1 MLTEY
6 KPVILLIITVMAIL
20 CACGSGRKDSFGT
33 HVLTVSLEPQRYLL
47 ERIAGPQWTVKT
59 VLAKGED
66 PESFDPSM
74 SDLKAIHDS
83 RAYFK
88 TGTLAFEDRLENHTL
103 TGLKVY
109 DTSKGIKR
117 LEGTHEADIH
127 ETGESHHHHHGD
139 GEYDPHIWTSIK
151 NAEIMA
157 YNMLT
162 AMIELDPADSAVYR
176 ENYRSLIAS
185 LDSCDREIG
194 RRLAPLKGS
203 AFMVWHPSLSYFAR
217 DYELRQLSMGADN
230 KEMSARDFRRRI
242 DRARSEG
249 AVVFFVQP
257 DFDAGR
263 SVSIAAAAGAR
274 NATANTLAYDLPQEL
289 LSISKIISQQR

>member
-6 KPVILLIITVMAIL
+6 KPVILLIITVMALL
-20 CACGSGRKDSFGT
+20 CACGSGKSDFPGSRM
-33 HVLTVSLEPQRYLL
+33 LTVSLEPQRYLL
-47 ERIAGPQWTVKT
+47 ERIAGPKWEVRT

-74 SDLKAIHDS
+74 SELKAIHDS
-83 RAYFK
+83 QAFFK

-103 TGLKVY
+103 KGLKVY
-109 DTSKGIKR
+109 DTSKGISR
-117 LEGTHEADIH
+117 LTGTHEACV
-127 ETGESHHHHHGD
+127 GHHDHHGHNHDD
-139 GEYDPHIWTSIK
+139 GEADPHIWTSVK

-157 YNMLT
+157 FNMLT

-176 ENYRSLIAS
+176 RNYRTLMAA
-185 LDSCDREIG
+185 LDSCDREIS

-203 AFMVWHPSLSYFAR
+203 VFMVWHPSLSYFAR
-217 DYELRQLSMGADN
+217 DYGLRQLSMGADN
-230 KEMSARDFRRRI
+230 KELSAREFRQRI
-242 DRARSEG
+242 DRARGEG

-263 SVSIAAAAGAR
+263 SASIAAVAGAR
-274 NATANTLAYDLPQEL
+274 NATANTLAYDLPNEL
-289 LSISKIISQQR
+289 LSISKIISEQK